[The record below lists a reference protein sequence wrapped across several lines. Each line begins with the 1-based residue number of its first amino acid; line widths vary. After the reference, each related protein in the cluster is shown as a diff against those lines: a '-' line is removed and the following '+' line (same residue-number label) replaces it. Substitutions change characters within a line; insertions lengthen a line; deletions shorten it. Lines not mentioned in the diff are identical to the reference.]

1 MQKKVLAPLA
11 AAIVLG
17 IGNIA
22 VPTQAEASSP
32 FKWMNPF
39 EWFDDDD
46 DDWYRYR
53 YGPRYGYGYGGPW
66 GWGGY
71 PNAYRPPIIVQTSK
85 SNKVAAAAPKL
96 PE

>member
-1 MQKKVLAPLA
+1 MQKKILAPLA

-17 IGNIA
+17 IGNFA

-39 EWFDDDD
+39 EWFDNDDH
-46 DDWYRYR
+46 DDWYYR
-53 YGPRYGYGYGGPW
+53 RHHYNYGYGGPW

-71 PNAYRPPIIVQTSK
+71 PGAYRPPIIIQTGK